1 MRKFK
6 PAQRLPHDWATL
18 VLQLRK
24 FQTTPGNPQKSDY
37 GQQALAALATL
48 LDAYGE
54 ELRDAIA
61 IVSRADGDVN
71 TSRSQQIA
79 QYHRNRISKLEKSL
93 DQIDDQL
100 TDPPGSQPD
109 PLTVAELSSQ
119 RNDLVYQL
127 KDHGDKVD
135 RRSHGLHL
143 TRMRRK
149 HR

>member
-1 MRKFK
+1 M
-6 PAQRLPHDWATL
+6 L

-24 FQTTPGNPQKSDY
+24 FQNTQDNPQKSDH
-37 GQQALAALATL
+37 GQQALEALTTL
-48 LDAYGE
+48 LDVYGD

-61 IVSRADGDVN
+61 IVSCADGEVN
-71 TSRSQQIA
+71 TGRSQQIA
-79 QYHRNRISKLEKSL
+79 QYHRNRISKLEKRI
-93 DQIDDQL
+93 DQIDALL
-100 TDPPGSQPD
+100 TDPSDSTPD

-119 RNDLVYQL
+119 RNDLAYQL
-127 KDHGDKVD
+127 KDHGAKVD